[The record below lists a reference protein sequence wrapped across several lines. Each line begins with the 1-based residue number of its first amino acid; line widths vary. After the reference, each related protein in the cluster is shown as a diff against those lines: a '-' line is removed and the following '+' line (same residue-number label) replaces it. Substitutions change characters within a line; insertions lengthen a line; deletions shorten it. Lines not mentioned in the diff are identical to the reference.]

1 MNIQMQMHFLSTLV
15 FDIDTKPTNYK
26 TSAFKGTIMQIEK
39 ALIAYVF
46 QKYPA
51 NFAFQPFII
60 LQ

>member
-1 MNIQMQMHFLSTLV
+1 MQMHFLSNLV
-15 FDIDTKPTNYK
+15 VDIDTKPTNYK

>member
-1 MNIQMQMHFLSTLV
+1 MQMHFLSTLV

-46 QKYPA
+46 KS
-51 NFAFQPFII
+51 I
-60 LQ
+60 LQILHSNHS